1 MDFKF
6 SQWGSHSERVLTFNM
21 NIQHPLFWSI
31 WRWARGLT
39 SNDDLKCQ
47 LHKSFKAS
55 ISNPGQWGL
64 SFEIFF
70 LLALISASST
80 DLQRIQTP
88 DCLFRDFREVKSW
101 LKTFTACWSGCRVQV
116 WVQLQPLLF
125 IWHLLPTAIPEGN
138 QSFWQPCR
146 DMHLLTSNLILRF
159 FGDAQQSATK
169 YNHLLCFW
177 LTISNED
184 SS

>member
-31 WRWARGLT
+31 WRWGRGLT

-70 LLALISASST
+70 FARLDFCIFNRPAKNSNSRLFTQGFQRSQKLTQNLYSLLIRMQSSSLSPTSAPSVY
-80 DLQRIQTP
+80 LAFTP
-88 DCLFRDFREVKSW
+88 NSYTRRQSKFL
-101 LKTFTACWSGCRVQV
+101 TA
-116 WVQLQPLLF
+116 
-125 IWHLLPTAIPEGN
+125 
-138 QSFWQPCR
+138 
-146 DMHLLTSNLILRF
+146 M
-159 FGDAQQSATK
+159 
-169 YNHLLCFW
+169 
-177 LTISNED
+177 
-184 SS
+184 

>member
-31 WRWARGLT
+31 WRWGRGLT

-80 DLQRIQTP
+80 DLQKIQTP

-101 LKTFTACWSGCRVQV
+101 PKPLHCLQLVDQDAEFKFESNFSPFCLSGIYSQ
-116 WVQLQPLLF
+116 QLYQKAIKVFDSHVGTCIYLL
-125 IWHLLPTAIPEGN
+125 
-138 QSFWQPCR
+138 
-146 DMHLLTSNLILRF
+146 LI
-159 FGDAQQSATK
+159 
-169 YNHLLCFW
+169 
-177 LTISNED
+177 
-184 SS
+184 